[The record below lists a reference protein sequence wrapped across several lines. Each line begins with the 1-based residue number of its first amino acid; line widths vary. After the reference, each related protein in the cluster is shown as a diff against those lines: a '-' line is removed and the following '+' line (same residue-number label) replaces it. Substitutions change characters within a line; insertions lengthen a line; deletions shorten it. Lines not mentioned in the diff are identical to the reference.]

1 MLRASRASVS
11 FPSFRRRRNGASILL
26 ATALKEKPMAKVKK
40 ILRVNMSDL
49 SIKDEPFPSA
59 WSRWGGRALT
69 DAIVSAEVP
78 PAADP
83 LGPEN
88 KLVIAPGLLGGT
100 TAPNGGRLSIGA
112 KSPLTGG
119 IKESNSGGTA
129 AHALGK
135 MGIAA
140 IIIEGAPKDK
150 LARYALRLFAN
161 GTADIVQRYD
171 LAGLGTY
178 ETLAVA
184 KGIEA
189 AEHRMS
195 ERSSFIIIGPA
206 GELGMK
212 TAGIAV
218 TDPRGY
224 PNRFAGRGGLGAV
237 MGSKCLKVIAIFEEG
252 LHWVEHADR
261 DAFNAAA
268 KKMAAAL
275 KEHPVTGQGLPTYGT
290 NVLANIINEAGGYPT
305 RNFSNG
311 RFDLVEGISGETMR
325 EITLERGGN
334 VKHGCHSG
342 CVIQCSRYYVDK
354 DGHYKTKGP
363 EYESAWSLGAD
374 CGIGDMDEVADLD
387 RACGDMGVDT
397 IEMGATL
404 GVYMESGKLAFGD
417 GKGALKVLDEEVRFG
432 TPTGRILGD
441 GAEATGHAF
450 GVTRI
455 PVVKH
460 QAMPAY
466 DPRPIQGIGVTYA
479 TSTMGADHTAGYTI
493 TANVLG
499 VGGKVD
505 PLKPEG
511 QAELSK
517 NLQIATAMLDS
528 LGFCIFVAFA
538 VLDIPAAFEA
548 IYEMAEAH
556 TGEKWDT
563 EALMTLGKQAL
574 TMERL
579 YNEAAGFT
587 AADDRIPEYM
597 HTEKLPPHDAVFTVS
612 DADLDSV
619 YDFVPETA
627 AAMGIEARYQK
638 PA

>member
-1 MLRASRASVS
+1 M
-11 FPSFRRRRNGASILL
+11 
-26 ATALKEKPMAKVKK
+26 KK

-49 SIKDEPFPSA
+49 SVKDEPFPSG

-69 DAIVSAEVP
+69 DAILFAEVP
-78 PAADP
+78 PKADP

-100 TAPNGGRLSIGA
+100 SAPNGGRLSVGA

-119 IKESNSGGTA
+119 IKESNSGGQA
-129 AHALGK
+129 AHALAK
-135 MGIAA
+135 IGIAA
-140 IIIEGAPKDK
+140 VIVEGKPADPN
-150 LARYALRLFAN
+150 ARYVLRIA
-161 GTADIVQRYD
+161 ADGSAELTRHD
-171 LAGLGTY
+171 ELAGLGVYATY
-178 ETLAVA
+178 DAVA
-184 KGIEA
+184 ATMGDTKKFA
-189 AEHRMS
+189 VMA
-195 ERSSFIIIGPA
+195 IGPA
-206 GELGMK
+206 GEMGMK
-212 TAGIAV
+212 SAGIAI
-218 TDPRGY
+218 TDPKNI

-237 MGSKCLKVIAIFEEG
+237 MGSKGLKAITMIDEG
-252 LHWVEHADR
+252 LSYTEHADR
-261 DAFNAAA
+261 DAFNAAV

-275 KEHPVTGQGLPTYGT
+275 NEHAVTGQGLPTYGT

-305 RNFSNG
+305 RNFSSG
-311 RFDLVEGISGETMR
+311 RFELVEGISGETMR
-325 EITLERGGN
+325 EITVERGGN
-334 VKHGCHSG
+334 VKHGCHTG

-374 CGIGDMDEVADLD
+374 CGIGDMDEVAELD
-387 RACGDMGVDT
+387 RACGDIGVDT
-397 IEMGATL
+397 IEMGVTL
-404 GVYMESGKLAFGD
+404 GVYMDSGKLAFGD
-417 GKGALKVLDEEVRFG
+417 AKGALKVLEEDVRKG
-432 TPTGRILGD
+432 TELGKIIGD

-450 GVTRI
+450 GVTRL

-460 QAMPAY
+460 QGMPAY

-479 TSTMGADHTAGYTI
+479 TSTQGADHTAGYTI

-499 VGGKVD
+499 VGGTVD

-511 QAELSK
+511 QAALSQG
-517 NLQIATAMLDS
+517 LQIATAMLDS

-563 EALMTLGKQAL
+563 DALMLLGKQAI

-579 YNEAAGFT
+579 FNESAGFT
-587 AADDRIPEYM
+587 NADDRIPAYM
-597 HTEKLPPHDAVFTVS
+597 HTEKLAPHDAVFTVT

-619 YDFVPETA
+619 HDFVAETA
-627 AAMGIEARYQK
+627 AAMGIVA

>member
-1 MLRASRASVS
+1 M
-11 FPSFRRRRNGASILL
+11 
-26 ATALKEKPMAKVKK
+26 KK

-49 SIKDEPFPSA
+49 SVKDEPFPSE

-69 DAIVSAEVP
+69 DAIIFNEVP
-78 PAADP
+78 PKADP

-88 KLVIAPGLLGGT
+88 KLVIAPGTLAGT
-100 TAPNGGRLSIGA
+100 TAPNGGRLSFGA

-119 IKESNSGGTA
+119 IKESNSGGQA
-129 AHALGK
+129 AHALAK
-135 MGIAA
+135 VGIAA
-140 IIIEGAPKDK
+140 IVVEGMAADKD
-150 LARYALRLFAN
+150 ARYVLKIA
-161 GTADIVQRYD
+161 ADGSAELVRD
-171 LAGLGTY
+171 DTLAGLGVYDTY
-178 ETLAVA
+178 DKVAAAMGDAKKFAV
-184 KGIEA
+184 IT
-189 AEHRMS
+189 
-195 ERSSFIIIGPA
+195 IGPA
-206 GELGMK
+206 GEMGMK
-212 TAGIAV
+212 AAGV
-218 TDPRGY
+218 VVSDPKNI
-224 PNRFAGRGGLGAV
+224 PNRWAGRGGLGAV
-237 MGSKCLKVIAIFEEG
+237 MGSKGLKAITIVDEG
-252 LHWVEHADR
+252 LPYVEHADR
-261 DAFNAAA
+261 DAFNAAV

-275 KEHPVTGQGLPTYGT
+275 NEHAVTGQGLPTYGT

-305 RNFSNG
+305 RNFSSG
-311 RFDLVEGISGETMR
+311 RFELVDGISGEKMR
-325 EITLERGGN
+325 EITVERGGN
-334 VKHGCHSG
+334 VKHGCHTG

-354 DGHYKTKGP
+354 DGKYITKGV
-363 EYESAWSLGAD
+363 EYENAWSLGAD
-374 CGIGDMDEVADLD
+374 CGIGDMDEVAYLD
-387 RACGDMGVDT
+387 RAISDVGLDT
-397 IEMGATL
+397 IETGVAL

-417 GKGALKVLDEEVRFG
+417 GKGALRVIQEDVAKG
-432 TPTGRILGD
+432 TELGRIIGD

-479 TSTMGADHTAGYTI
+479 TSTQGADHTAGYSI

-499 VGGKVD
+499 VGGSVD

-511 QAELSK
+511 QAALSQG
-517 NLQIATAMLDS
+517 LQIATGMLDS

-563 EALMTLGKQAL
+563 DALMLLGKQAL

-579 YNEAAGFT
+579 FNEGAGMT
-587 AADDRIPEYM
+587 AEDDRMPAFM
-597 HTEKLPPHDAVFTVS
+597 LTEQLPPHDAVFTVT

-627 AAMGIEARYQK
+627 AAMGITV
-638 PA
+638 PM